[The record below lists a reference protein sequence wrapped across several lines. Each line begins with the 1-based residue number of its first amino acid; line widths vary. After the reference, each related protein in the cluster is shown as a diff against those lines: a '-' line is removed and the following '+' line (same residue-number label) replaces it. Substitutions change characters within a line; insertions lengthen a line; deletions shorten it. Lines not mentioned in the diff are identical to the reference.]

1 MSAHGTI
8 HRRIR
13 NPRNCSRHL
22 ALVPLLSLA
31 CSDAPLAA
39 APVDEPPP
47 DVRSEKIA
55 GGGGLSLA
63 VYEAGTPGGP
73 PIVFI
78 HGFTG
83 NHLTWER
90 QFSGPLAA
98 EFRLVAYD
106 LRGHGASD
114 KPLDPGRYTDA
125 ALWAEDLAAV
135 IRSKNLDRP
144 VLVGW
149 SYGGYVIS
157 DYLRTFGDSAIGG
170 VVFLGSSTKN
180 GTAEAAG
187 FLTDEVLA
195 RFGDVLSA
203 DVRKSLDATRALTRM
218 FGNPLGGTAW
228 EMAFGSA
235 MMVPPE
241 VRAGMFSRVLDNDDV
256 LTGIRVPALVIHGT
270 GDRIVR
276 VSAGRHTA
284 STVPGARL
292 LLYDGVG
299 HAVQL
304 ESAERLGRD
313 LAEFVRA
320 SRRNRTPR

>member
-1 MSAHGTI
+1 MS
-8 HRRIR
+8 IR
-13 NPRNCSRHL
+13 TPRDWSLRL
-22 ALVPLLSLA
+22 LLPPLFSLA
-31 CSDAPLAA
+31 CSDGDLVA
-39 APVDEPPP
+39 APIEQPPP
-47 DVRSEKIA
+47 AMESEKIV
-55 GGGGLSLA
+55 GGGGLNLA
-63 VYEAGTPGGP
+63 VYEAGKADGP

-98 EFRLVAYD
+98 EFRLVTYD

-114 KPLDPGRYTDA
+114 KPLDAARYADA

-135 IRSKNLDRP
+135 IRAKNLDRP

-149 SYGGYVIS
+149 SYGGYVIA
-157 DYLRTFGDSAIGG
+157 DYLRKFGDGTIGG

-187 FLTDEVLA
+187 FLTGEVLA
-195 RFGDVLSA
+195 VFGDVLSA
-203 DVRKSLDATRALTRM
+203 DLRRSIDATRALTRM
-218 FGNPLGGTAW
+218 FANPLSGAAW
-228 EMAFGSA
+228 ETAYGSA

-241 VRAGMFSRVLDNDDV
+241 VRAAMFSRVLDNDDV
-256 LTGIRVPALVIHGT
+256 LAGIRVPTLVIHGS

-284 STVPGARL
+284 TTVPGATL
-292 LLYDGVG
+292 LVYDGVG

-304 ESAERLGRD
+304 ESPERLGRD

-320 SRRNRTPR
+320 GRRNRTR

>member
-1 MSAHGTI
+1 MSI
-8 HRRIR
+8 HT
-13 NPRNCSRHL
+13 PRDRYVRFLL
-22 ALVPLLSLA
+22 APLFALG
-31 CSDAPLAA
+31 CSDGDLVAAPLE
-39 APVDEPPP
+39 EPPP
-47 DVRSEKIA
+47 AVQSGKVV

-63 VYEAGTPGGP
+63 VYEAGQAGGP

-83 NHLTWER
+83 NYLTWER

-114 KPLDPGRYTDA
+114 KPLEAARYTDA

-135 IRSKNLDRP
+135 IRAKNLDRP

-149 SYGGYVIS
+149 SYGGYVIA
-157 DYLRTFGDSAIGG
+157 DYLRKFGDSTIGG

-187 FLTDEVLA
+187 FLTEEVLA
-195 RFGDVLSA
+195 VFGDVLSA
-203 DVRKSLDATRALTRM
+203 DLRRSIDGTRALTRM
-218 FGNPLGGTAW
+218 FASPLGGAAW
-228 EMAFGSA
+228 ETAYGSA

-241 VRAGMFSRVLDNDDV
+241 VRAAMFSRVLDNDDV
-256 LTGIRVPALVIHGT
+256 LAGIRVPTLVIHGG

-276 VSAGRHTA
+276 VSAGRHTTT
-284 STVPGARL
+284 TVPSAKL
-292 LLYDGVG
+292 LVYDGVG
-299 HAVQL
+299 HALQL
-304 ESAERLGRD
+304 ESPERLGRD

-320 SRRNRTPR
+320 GRRSRTP